1 MIALNLG
8 SSGSRIPPDICGE
21 EWEQVTVDIVPPAD
35 VVCDVRQLKF
45 DSDSVD
51 LVYASHLLE
60 HFYEHELFAV
70 LREWRRVLKPGGK
83 LLIRVPD
90 MQAACKLA
98 AEQGLEAIAYQSAIG
113 PIRVLDMMFGYQQMV
128 LQSEYMAHKMA
139 FDHPKLG
146 RSVVQAGFA
155 KAPVAVMNEYEL
167 VCEAIK

>member
-8 SSGSRIPPDICGE
+8 SSGSRIPEAYCGDG
-21 EWEQVTVDIVPPAD
+21 WEQINVDLVPPAD
-35 VVCDVRQLKF
+35 VICDVRELKF
-45 DSDSVD
+45 DSESVD
-51 LVYASHLLE
+51 LVYASHILE

-83 LLIRVPD
+83 LIVRVPD

-98 AEQGLEAIAYQSAIG
+98 GEQGLEAIAYQSAIG

-128 LQSEYMAHKMA
+128 LQSELMAHKVA

-146 RSVVQAGFA
+146 RAVVKSGFA
-155 KAPVAVMNEYEL
+155 KATLMVLNEYEL